1 MRGFRNFILSSSVM
15 ASCSKRMRVED
26 SDSEDDETLI
36 GTIEDKT
43 GGLDS
48 GEESELDHLL
58 ENESNISR

>member
-1 MRGFRNFILSSSVM
+1 MR
-15 ASCSKRMRVED
+15 ASCSERMRVED

-58 ENESNISR
+58 ENESDISR